1 MQLTT
6 CLWFDGQARQ
16 AAQFYTS
23 IFPES
28 SMGSNWVAPTETP
41 GNEQG
46 EESPE
51 GSQAATQA
59 MLKMKKLDLSE
70 LKRAYEAAAN

>member
-46 EESPE
+46 GESPE